1 MHRTTISVLP
11 LAARAQIAIQR
22 SLRKIK

>member
-1 MHRTTISVLP
+1 MHRTTISGLR

-22 SLRKIK
+22 SLREIK